1 MIVPSY
7 EGNLR
12 KNRIKMPEAVY
23 KASGIIIFGKKLK
36 SFIFSTDIAIIRN
49 CNADAVI
56 AVYPFTPQSII
67 TDAIVSASD
76 IPVFSGVG
84 GGTTGG
90 VRVVTLA
97 IEAERIG
104 AMGVVMNSPTT
115 NEVITSVKEN
125 LEVPII
131 VTITDIDTDIQARL
145 DAGADIL
152 NVSAG
157 AKTSEVIRKIRKDFP
172 NVPIIATGGPSDES
186 ILETIEAGANAIT
199 ITPPTSASLFKP
211 LMDNYRKK

>member
-1 MIVPSY
+1 MGIPSY

-12 KNRIKMPEAVY
+12 KNSIKMPEAVY
-23 KASGIIIFGKKLK
+23 KASGIMIFGKKLK

-67 TDAIVSASD
+67 TDAIVQSSD

-84 GGTTGG
+84 GGVTRGL
-90 VRVVTLA
+90 RVVTLA
-97 IEAERIG
+97 NEAERIG
-104 AMGVVMNSPTT
+104 AMGVVMNAPTS
-115 NEVITSVKEN
+115 NEVIGMVKGS
-125 LEVPII
+125 LEIPII
-131 VTITDIDTDIQARL
+131 ITITDTKTDIQARL

-152 NVSAG
+152 NVSVG
-157 AKTSEVIRKIRKDFP
+157 SKTAEVVRAIRKHFP
-172 NVPIIATGGPSDES
+172 DVPIIATGGPSEES

-199 ITPPTSASLFKP
+199 ITPPTTASLFKP
-211 LMDNYRKK
+211 LMNNYRK

>member
-1 MIVPSY
+1 MFVPSY

-23 KASGIIIFGKKLK
+23 RATGIMIFGKKLK

-56 AVYPFTPQSII
+56 AIYPFTPQSII
-67 TDAIVSASD
+67 TDAIVQASD

-84 GGTTGG
+84 GGMTRGL
-90 VRVVTLA
+90 RVVTLA
-97 IEAERIG
+97 NEAERIG
-104 AMGVVMNSPTT
+104 AMGVVMNSPTS
-115 NEVITSVKEN
+115 NEVIGMVKGS
-125 LEVPII
+125 LEIPII
-131 VTITDIDTDIQARL
+131 ITITDAKTDIKARL

-152 NVSAG
+152 NVSVG
-157 AKTSEVIRKIRKDFP
+157 SKTAEVVRAIRKDFP
-172 NVPIIATGGPSDES
+172 EVPIIATGGPTEES

-199 ITPPTSASLFKP
+199 ITPPTTASLFKP
-211 LMDNYRKK
+211 LMNNYRK

>member
-1 MIVPSY
+1 MFVPSY

-23 KASGIIIFGKKLK
+23 RATGIMIFGKKLK

-56 AVYPFTPQSII
+56 AIYPFTPQSII
-67 TDAIVSASD
+67 TDAIVQASD

-84 GGTTGG
+84 GGMTRGL
-90 VRVVTLA
+90 RVVTLA
-97 IEAERIG
+97 NEAERIG
-104 AMGVVMNSPTT
+104 AMGVVMNSPTS
-115 NEVITSVKEN
+115 NEVIGMVKGS
-125 LEVPII
+125 LEIPII
-131 VTITDIDTDIQARL
+131 ITITDAKTDIKARL

-152 NVSAG
+152 NVSVG
-157 AKTSEVIRKIRKDFP
+157 SKTAEVVRAIRKDFP
-172 NVPIIATGGPSDES
+172 EVPIIATGGPTEES

-199 ITPPTSASLFKP
+199 ITPPTTASLFRP
-211 LMDNYRKK
+211 LMNNYRK

>member
-36 SFIFSTDIAIIRN
+36 SFLFSTDIAIIRN
-49 CNADAVI
+49 SNADAVI

-115 NEVITSVKEN
+115 NDVIEMVKAN

-131 VTITDIDTDIQARL
+131 ITVTDFNTDIEARL
-145 DAGADIL
+145 NAGADIL

-157 AKTSEVIRKIRKDFP
+157 TKTVDVIKKIRNDYP
-172 NVPIIATGGPSDES
+172 NVPIIATGGPSEES

-199 ITPPTSASLFKP
+199 ITPPTTASLFKP
-211 LMDNYRKK
+211 LMDNYRNK